1 MNRTSILLV
10 VAAVALTACS
20 SDPVSPI
27 AASATR
33 GIAAAQHTP
42 TLPLHGTFDGVETGV
57 FQPATNTVLLTVLGS
72 GNASQLGRYSSKA
85 ELTLDLP
92 SGTTIGVI
100 TVTAADGSTIS
111 ATVTG
116 VGLATNG
123 ISTIVETATITGG
136 TGRFANARGS
146 FRIERTLNQGT
157 GTSSGSISGSITVN
171 R

>member
-1 MNRTSILLV
+1 M
-10 VAAVALTACS
+10 
-20 SDPVSPI
+20 SPI
-27 AASATR
+27 AASSNR

-57 FQPATNTVLLTVLGS
+57 FQLPNTLLVTVPGS

-92 SGTTIGVI
+92 TGKAIGVI
-100 TVTAADGSTIS
+100 IVTAADESTIS

-116 VGLATNG
+116 VGLAANG

-136 TGRFANARGS
+136 TGRFASASGS
-146 FRIERTLNQGT
+146 FRIERTGA
-157 GTSSGSISGSITVN
+157 
-171 R
+171 